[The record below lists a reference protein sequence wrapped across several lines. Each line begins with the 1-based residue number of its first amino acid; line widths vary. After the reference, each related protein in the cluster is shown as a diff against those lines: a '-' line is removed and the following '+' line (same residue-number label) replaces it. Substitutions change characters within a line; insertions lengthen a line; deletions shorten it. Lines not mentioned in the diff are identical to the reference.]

1 METIAN
7 VRQAE
12 AWNGWEGA
20 HWAQNRAR
28 YNAIVGAFN
37 DDLFRAAAIAPD
49 DRVLDVGCG
58 TGHVTLLAAHRAG
71 RGTALGVD
79 LSAPMLER
87 ARADAAA
94 QGVANVR
101 FEQGDAQVHPFADA
115 GFDVVISRGGVMFF
129 EDAVAAFA
137 NIRRGLRPG
146 GRLAFIGPQGG
157 GPDSAYAR
165 ATKALQPLL
174 RAPSP
179 ASRGMGS
186 LTEPARIR
194 QVLDAAGF
202 AGTRVEPVTAP
213 MDYGRDAADA
223 AEFILGQGPVR
234 SNLAGLEPGIVERT
248 REELRKG
255 LEAFETPE
263 GVRISGAVWLVSAT
277 RPGAAQAPG
286 SGGSAGVKSHRA
298 KNASSDRAA

>member
-1 METIAN
+1 MPAIAN
-7 VRQAE
+7 ARQAE

-20 HWAQNRAR
+20 HWARNRAR

-58 TGHVTLLAAHRAG
+58 TGHVTLLAARHAHRGNVA
-71 RGTALGVD
+71 GVD

-87 ARADAAA
+87 ARADATA
-94 QGVANVR
+94 QGIANVR
-101 FEQGDAQVHPFADA
+101 FEQADAQVHPFPDA
-115 GFDVVISRGGVMFF
+115 GFDVAISRGGVMFF

-146 GRLAFIGPQGG
+146 GRLVFMGPQGG
-157 GPDSAYAR
+157 GPDSDYAR
-165 ATKALQPLL
+165 ATSALKPLL

-186 LTEPARIR
+186 LIEPARIR
-194 QVLDAAGF
+194 EVLDAAGF
-202 AGTRVEPVTAP
+202 AGVEVEPVTAL

-234 SNLAGLEPGIVERT
+234 SNLAGLDPSVVEPARARL
-248 REELRKG
+248 REG
-255 LEAFETPE
+255 LEAYETSE
-263 GVRISGAVWLVSAT
+263 GVHIPGAVWLVSAT
-277 RPGAAQAPG
+277 RP
-286 SGGSAGVKSHRA
+286 
-298 KNASSDRAA
+298 